1 MQWFLFDEAETQ
13 NFTGER
19 HTWLFTEQF
28 IFALKFQ
35 DGYD

>member
-13 NFTGER
+13 NFTEER
-19 HTWLFTEQF
+19 YTQLFTEQF
-28 IFALKFQ
+28 IFALKFL